1 MNTYKLA
8 IITYTKKIQL
18 NYIQV
23 ALDFYLET
31 SKTKISLLS
40 IDAIWGIQ
48 LVIFGTIV
56 TNFLGF
62 NWWKLINTK
71 HG

>member
-40 IDAIWGIQ
+40 IDAI
-48 LVIFGTIV
+48 
-56 TNFLGF
+56 
-62 NWWKLINTK
+62 
-71 HG
+71 